1 MSTAASLMTFAE
13 FEQLRDIEGCKQELV
28 NGVAGRAFVAEQD
41 KVVLYRVT
49 GAFRSEFSRV
59 AISLA
64 DIFGAPDSQPI

>member
-1 MSTAASLMTFAE
+1 M
-13 FEQLRDIEGCKQELV
+13 
-28 NGVAGRAFVAEQD
+28 RAFVAEQD

-49 GAFRSEFSRV
+49 GAFRSEFSRL